1 MSSSF
6 PKKSRHQLTG
16 PTLSQDSSKDWALW
30 RLSLILREIA
40 ESLASNAEKGTLPR
54 RAPAGMAQAKAQG
67 HSLGRKPL
75 NIPVINVC
83 DALQAYSSIA
93 AAARELKCSR
103 GYIHK
108 ELERYGVTPA
118 DVINGRWQP
127 PR

>member
-1 MSSSF
+1 MSDSLG
-6 PKKSRHQLTG
+6 KKSSQAIE
-16 PTLSQDSSKDWALW
+16 PTPNGNSSEVQVLW

>member
-1 MSSSF
+1 VTA
-6 PKKSRHQLTG
+6 H
-16 PTLSQDSSKDWALW
+16 SQG
-30 RLSLILREIA
+30 RFILHIMAVA
-40 ESLASNAEKGTLPR
+40 ELESAVIGERVA
-54 RAPAGMAQAKAQG
+54 AGMARAKAQG
-67 HSLGRKPL
+67 HWGCKPL

-108 ELERYGVTPA
+108 ELKRYGVTPA

>member
-1 MSSSF
+1 MREQEVEMTKYITC
-6 PKKSRHQLTG
+6 PKCGEQISVVIG
-16 PTLSQDSSKDWALW
+16 
-30 RLSLILREIA
+30 
-40 ESLASNAEKGTLPR
+40 
-54 RAPAGMAQAKAQG
+54 
-67 HSLGRKPL
+67 SLGRKPL

-108 ELERYGVTPA
+108 EFERYGVTPA